1 KYYGAVVY
9 ASSTSSSAKASY
21 WYVNPGDSIR
31 YSLNSYEDVYSMA
44 KVIGL
49 TVDDAT
55 LRKVVM
61 NDKQLTFDATF
72 NSVAYVKYDGSQF
85 VNGSNANTILPIAS
99 LTKLMTAL
107 VLNDLTIDWTR
118 EVTITEEEINYPKVL
133 VNGDATSEVPLEA
146 GDSVRM
152 SDLWIAMLTASSNQ
166 SAVILADNS
175 GLSRQEFAAAMNKKA
190 QKLGLKKTKFYEM
203 TGLDPNN
210 VSTPQ
215 EMALIANSA
224 FVIEKIAQST
234 QVPDYVFEVVQ
245 ADGNTRQVDVKNRN
259 YSLLAMGADAS
270 KTGFLVEAQR
280 NVVLRKNNN
289 IIVVL
294 HALSTVQRNQIIQKL
309 FTASEL
315 SYAQ

>member
-1 KYYGAVVY
+1 
-9 ASSTSSSAKASY
+9 
-21 WYVNPGDSIR
+21 
-31 YSLNSYEDVYSMA
+31 
-44 KVIGL
+44 
-49 TVDDAT
+49 
-55 LRKVVM
+55 
-61 NDKQLTFDATF
+61 
-72 NSVAYVKYDGSQF
+72 
-85 VNGSNANTILPIAS
+85 
-99 LTKLMTAL
+99 
-107 VLNDLTIDWTR
+107 
-118 EVTITEEEINYPKVL
+118 L

>member
-1 KYYGAVVY
+1 
-9 ASSTSSSAKASY
+9 
-21 WYVNPGDSIR
+21 
-31 YSLNSYEDVYSMA
+31 MA